1 MDRRAGSITTLSEAT
16 ANTAVLNWADIT
28 TRLLMD
34 NDVPMQLGSASSH
47 PELSLRVIRTTPREK
62 PRQTVLKSLTEVEFL
77 FAFTYVNMMC
87 CPTFS

>member
-1 MDRRAGSITTLSEAT
+1 MDRSAGSITTLSEAT

-47 PELSLRVIRTTPREK
+47 PEPLRVIRTTQGRSHDK
-62 PRQTVLKSLTEVEFL
+62 P
-77 FAFTYVNMMC
+77 Y
-87 CPTFS
+87 